1 MGLLSF
7 ERSTS
12 ARILR
17 DFRCGIKEMDD
28 FIHFRLDNYLSQHEN
43 QLFIVYDEDNTIV
56 GMFVLSEGYFFDEN
70 ESFTDAPAYG
80 KPFSI
85 LDKFSGDLKSI
96 KRYSTVEIE
105 YLAVSESNRNKHIG
119 SFIIRQISKLAKSQH
134 TPFITVDAYVTIHY
148 TAVPFYE
155 KCGFIHLENQ
165 DRGYDTMRMILNISQ
180 PTDN

>member
-1 MGLLSF
+1 MSVLSL

-28 FIHFRLDNYLSQHEN
+28 FIHFRLDNYLSQHDN
-43 QLFIVYDEDNTIV
+43 QLFIVYNEDNTIV

-70 ESFTDAPAYG
+70 GAFTDAPAYG

-85 LDKFSGDLKSI
+85 LDKLSGKAKSI

-105 YLAVSESNRNKHIG
+105 YLAISETYRNKHLG
-119 SFIIRQISKLAKSQH
+119 SFIIQQISKLAQLQH

-148 TAVPFYE
+148 SAVPFYE
-155 KCGFIHLENQ
+155 KCGFTHLENQ
-165 DRGYDTMRMILNISQ
+165 DRGYDTMRMLLNIGQ
-180 PTDN
+180 PHTE

>member
-1 MGLLSF
+1 MSLLSF

-85 LDKFSGDLKSI
+85 LDKLSGDLKSI

-105 YLAVSESNRNKHIG
+105 YLAISESYRNRHIG
-119 SFIIRQISKLAKSQH
+119 SFIIKQIRKLAESQH
-134 TPFITVDAYVTIHY
+134 TSFITVDAYVTIHY

-180 PTDN
+180 PEEK